1 MKKRSILVVSL
12 GLLISTL
19 AVSCGNQESNT
30 PNTVVTKV
38 EISNGTSIDLK
49 ANETKKLEVNLDK
62 TGEDEVTL
70 KFESLDPSVATV
82 DNDGNIKGLKVGAT
96 AIIVRTNFN
105 PEIFDV
111 ISVNVLTNEV
121 NIPVTGIELNDIGTL
136 TVGDTASLKVT
147 VLPESA
153 TNKEV
158 SFISLNEEIATV
170 DNEGNVKALKA
181 GETDIAVTSKDGG
194 FTKVSHL
201 IVSEVTIPLTA
212 LALDV
217 PSQVEVG
224 SVTAL
229 NVVYT
234 PENTTQRKVTYS
246 LAEES
251 ELAVILEGTL
261 YAKQEVGTIKLKV
274 TSVDNPEI
282 SSEIVSVKI
291 VDSSTAIQEE
301 LKTKVNA
308 SFDVELDTINKVEYS
323 NIEEDYEYGID
334 LSYEKVSYQVYNGPH
349 YVVTKENYSNGTKS
363 ESIVYE
369 GFNKEKDH
377 YYSMELDSLSK
388 KAKKYSEEP
397 VTEVSQDQ
405 IINGTMYEF
414 DPSQKKNGIAG
425 FVEFKINDC
434 FNSSK
439 ENFEVEVNKANNT
452 YTINRQYVDG
462 FGFFAS
468 LLVYETTISFGENG
482 EILNFEE
489 IAKEYSKDALDSS
502 TGEIKPGSKVNC
514 LSHIIVNAEYST
526 TRSDDYGS
534 DISEDMFKIQS
545 IEDLHFEKDGQVA
558 AGSDFESGDTLK
570 LVTNNVLPETASL
583 DIDKLII
590 EIDNKDVA
598 ELTYAGDIRFK
609 GEGTV
614 NVKISSTYGK
624 MEPITKTFNVT
635 APKPESIEV
644 YLGSEWWPD
653 TSMKVGETKKI
664 GANVNPS
671 EASQEVNF
679 EIIKG
684 SECGTIE
691 FDESLNS
698 NVFKATKAGE
708 VTVKATSK
716 VDSNI
721 SGTFDFVVE
730 GTMSEEEFNNLV
742 TGKKYEGSAG
752 QEKFVAEFNT
762 VEKKFTVDIYK
773 DGTKQ
778 NPDQKLT
785 SSYVFTNGTVTFSDI
800 KITGEGYYDAT
811 SRKNR
816 ISFDVKSEIVT
827 LSIYSSQFDTTTVT
841 LYKK

>member
-1 MKKRSILVVSL
+1 
-12 GLLISTL
+12 
-19 AVSCGNQESNT
+19 
-30 PNTVVTKV
+30 
-38 EISNGTSIDLK
+38 
-49 ANETKKLEVNLDK
+49 
-62 TGEDEVTL
+62 
-70 KFESLDPSVATV
+70 
-82 DNDGNIKGLKVGAT
+82 
-96 AIIVRTNFN
+96 
-105 PEIFDV
+105 
-111 ISVNVLTNEV
+111 
-121 NIPVTGIELNDIGTL
+121 
-136 TVGDTASLKVT
+136 
-147 VLPESA
+147 
-153 TNKEV
+153 
-158 SFISLNEEIATV
+158 
-170 DNEGNVKALKA
+170 
-181 GETDIAVTSKDGG
+181 
-194 FTKVSHL
+194 
-201 IVSEVTIPLTA
+201 
-212 LALDV
+212 
-217 PSQVEVG
+217 
-224 SVTAL
+224 
-229 NVVYT
+229 
-234 PENTTQRKVTYS
+234 
-246 LAEES
+246 
-251 ELAVILEGTL
+251 
-261 YAKQEVGTIKLKV
+261 
-274 TSVDNPEI
+274 
-282 SSEIVSVKI
+282 
-291 VDSSTAIQEE
+291 
-301 LKTKVNA
+301 
-308 SFDVELDTINKVEYS
+308 
-323 NIEEDYEYGID
+323 
-334 LSYEKVSYQVYNGPH
+334 
-349 YVVTKENYSNGTKS
+349 
-363 ESIVYE
+363 
-369 GFNKEKDH
+369 
-377 YYSMELDSLSK
+377 
-388 KAKKYSEEP
+388 
-397 VTEVSQDQ
+397 
-405 IINGTMYEF
+405 
-414 DPSQKKNGIAG
+414 
-425 FVEFKINDC
+425 
-434 FNSSK
+434 
-439 ENFEVEVNKANNT
+439 
-452 YTINRQYVDG
+452 
-462 FGFFAS
+462 
-468 LLVYETTISFGENG
+468 
-482 EILNFEE
+482 
-489 IAKEYSKDALDSS
+489 
-502 TGEIKPGSKVNC
+502 
-514 LSHIIVNAEYST
+514 
-526 TRSDDYGS
+526 
-534 DISEDMFKIQS
+534 MFKIQS

-653 TSMKVGETKKI
+653 TSMKVGETNKI

-671 EASQEVNF
+671 DASQEVNF

-811 SRKNR
+811 SRKNY
-816 ISFDVKSEIVT
+816 ISFDIKSEIVT
-827 LSIYSSQFDTTTVT
+827 LKIYSSQFNDATTVT
-841 LYKK
+841 LSKK